1 MECIAERFHVFEM
14 GESGM
19 RPTWTY
25 KLGEHIISIKKKIK
39 DLGVVIQ
46 DNLLPEKHIDKIF
59 VYTFIML
66 KNIRMTFHFLE
77 EDMVRKL

>member
-25 KLGEHIISIKKKIK
+25 KLGEHIISIKKKNK
-39 DLGVVIQ
+39 RFGGGDTG
-46 DNLLPEKHIDKIF
+46 
-59 VYTFIML
+59 
-66 KNIRMTFHFLE
+66 
-77 EDMVRKL
+77 